1 VVTAS
6 VFKIHHVIVGE
17 DQMKFFSKATVQA
30 TMLMLLLVLTMSANA
45 QIGGPADIKRG
56 ASATRKTATPT
67 KAPASVS
74 QRFEKEG
81 MVINFSVE
89 AKPTEKGE
97 SAGLVAGANAVA
109 TFRVTDARTG
119 EPLSGLRPTAWI
131 SSRTSTQP
139 ASEAVCKDKIRN
151 FMGGLLSV
159 RPEID
164 LNSYLALTL
173 NHDNTIT
180 IINPLISFSKT
191 KLEGI
196 VQLPG
201 AGADWALSPTQEFL
215 YVTLPEQSAVAVVN
229 IITRKIVA
237 TIALQEKTKP
247 RRVALQ
253 PDGRYVW
260 VGLDDSPFVAAI
272 DTATNKLA
280 ATISVGDGLHNLAFT
295 NDSSFLYVTNSASD
309 TVAVVDAKK
318 LTKLANIKVGR
329 TPVPVAYSSASRLIY
344 VASIN
349 GATISAI
356 DPAKQQ
362 VVKTIPTKRG
372 VVALRFEPKGR
383 YGFLVN
389 QVENNVTV
397 LDAST
402 NSLVGGSEVVK
413 GPDQV
418 TFTARYAYV
427 RGTGS
432 EKVSLIDLAEVAKG
446 KVTVVDV
453 TAGRLPASNL
463 PDEIGVADMIAPTPE
478 GNAVLIANA
487 PDQMMYYYVE
497 GMMAPMGTISNYKRR
512 PRALLLINRS
522 LTEIAPGV
530 YSTPIK
536 LMRAGLF
543 DVPVLIDQPRAYNC
557 FQLEVAESPDA
568 EKNRAGASLAVEAQ
582 FKEKRFKPQDAV
594 SLRFK
599 ITDALTKQPVKGLDD
614 VQVAVFEPPGI
625 WQQRQWAKDI
635 GGGVYEVTQTFPRSG
650 LYHVMLKVASR
661 GVAYADLPF
670 TTVSI
675 VEGVS
680 DAQDKKFADDK
691 KVTKNE

>member
-1 VVTAS
+1 
-6 VFKIHHVIVGE
+6 
-17 DQMKFFSKATVQA
+17 MKRFLKATVLPALSALILASAA
-30 TMLMLLLVLTMSANA
+30 TVSA
-45 QIGGPADIKRG
+45 QIGGPQHTKRVANDG
-56 ASATRKTATPT
+56 RKTAT

-81 MVINFSVE
+81 LVIDFSVE
-89 AKPTEKGE
+89 ARPAEKGE

-109 TFRVTDARTG
+109 TFRVADARTG
-119 EPLSGLRPTAWI
+119 QPLSGLRPSAWI
-131 SSRTSTQP
+131 SSRTTPQAP
-139 ASEAVCKDKIRN
+139 SEAVCKDKIRN

-159 RPEID
+159 RPDID

-196 VQLPG
+196 IQLPG
-201 AGADWALSPTQEFL
+201 AGADWTLSPTQEFL
-215 YVTLPEQSAVAVVN
+215 YVTLPELSSVAVIN
-229 IITRKIVA
+229 TITRKIVN
-237 TIALQEKTKP
+237 TIPVGDKTKP
-247 RRVALQ
+247 RRIALQ

-260 VGLDDSPFVAAI
+260 VGLDDSPLVAAI
-272 DTATNKLA
+272 DTTTNKLA
-280 ATISVGDGLHNLAFT
+280 ATVSTGAGLHNLAFT
-295 NDSSFLYVTNSASD
+295 PDSRFLYVTNSAANS
-309 TVAVVDAKK
+309 VSVIDAKK
-318 LTKLANIKVGR
+318 LAKLTDIKVGQ
-329 TPVPVAYSSASRLIY
+329 TPVPITYSSASRLIY
-344 VASIN
+344 AASIN
-349 GATISAI
+349 GATVSAI

-362 VVKTIPTKRG
+362 VVKSIPTKRG

-383 YGFLVN
+383 FGFAVN
-389 QVENNVTV
+389 QVDNTVTV

-418 TFTARYAYV
+418 TFTARYAYI

-432 EKVSLIDLAEVAKG
+432 EKVSLVDLGEVAKG

-463 PDEIGVADMIAPTPE
+463 PEEIGVADMIAPTPD

-487 PDQMMYYYVE
+487 PDQTMYYYVE

-530 YSTPIK
+530 YSTPVK
-536 LMRAGLF
+536 LARAGLF
-543 DVPVLIDQPRAYNC
+543 DVPLLIDQPRAHNC
-557 FQLEVAESPDA
+557 FQLEIAESPDA
-568 EKNRAGASLAVEAQ
+568 EKNSAGPSIAVEAL
-582 FKEKRFKPQDAV
+582 FKEKRFKPQTEV
-594 SLRFK
+594 PLRFR
-599 ITDALTKQPVKGLDD
+599 IVDALTRQPVVGLDD
-614 VQVAVFEPPGI
+614 VQVLAFEPPGI
-625 WQQRQWAKDI
+625 WQQRQWAKGV
-635 GGGVYEVTQTFPRSG
+635 GGGIYEVTQTFPRAG
-650 LYHVMLKVASR
+650 LYHIMLRVASR

-670 TTVSI
+670 TAVPI
-675 VEGVS
+675 VEG
-680 DAQDKKFADDK
+680 APETLDKKSADDK
-691 KVTKNE
+691 NETRNER

>member
-1 VVTAS
+1 MKRFFKVTVVPTLS
-6 VFKIHHVIVGE
+6 
-17 DQMKFFSKATVQA
+17 T
-30 TMLMLLLVLTMSANA
+30 LLLILASATTAIIA
-45 QIGGPADIKRG
+45 QIGGPR
-56 ASATRKTATPT
+56 STTRKTTAPA

-74 QRFEKEG
+74 QQFEKEG
-81 MVINFSVE
+81 VVINFSVE
-89 AKPTEKGE
+89 ARPTEKGE

-119 EPLSGLRPTAWI
+119 QPLTGLRPMAWI
-131 SSRTSTQP
+131 SSRTSAAQP
-139 ASEAVCKDKIRN
+139 PSEAVCKDKIRN

-201 AGADWALSPTQEFL
+201 TGADWALSPKQEFL
-215 YVTLPEQSAVAVVN
+215 YVTLPERSEVAAVNV
-229 IITRKIVA
+229 ITRKIVA
-237 TIALQEKTKP
+237 TVATGDKTKP
-247 RRVALQ
+247 RRIAIQ

-260 VGLDDSPFVAAI
+260 VGLDGSPLLAAI

-280 ATISVGDGLHNLAFT
+280 ATLSIGDGLHNLAFT
-295 NDSSFLYVTNSASD
+295 PDSRFVYVTNSATD
-309 TVAVVDAKK
+309 TVSVVDAKK
-318 LTKLANIKVGR
+318 LVKLADIKVGR
-329 TPVPVAYSSASRLIY
+329 TPVAVAYSSASRLIY

-349 GATISAI
+349 GATVSAI
-356 DPAKQQ
+356 DPQKQQ
-362 VVKTIPTKRG
+362 VVKTIPIKRG
-372 VVALRFEPKGR
+372 VVALRFEPQGR
-383 YGFLVN
+383 FGFLVN
-389 QVENNVTV
+389 QIENSVTI
-397 LDAST
+397 LDAAT
-402 NSLVGGSEVVK
+402 DSLVGGAEVVK

-432 EKVSLIDLAEVAKG
+432 EKVSLIDLGEVAKG
-446 KVTVVDV
+446 KVTPVDV

-463 PDEIGVADMIAPTPE
+463 PQEIGVADMIVPTPE

-522 LTEIAPGV
+522 LTEIEPGV

-536 LMRAGLF
+536 LTRAGMF
-543 DVPVLIDQPRAYNC
+543 DVPLLIDQPRASNC

-568 EKNRAGASLAVEAQ
+568 EKNRGGPSIAVEVL
-582 FKEKRFKPQDAV
+582 FKEKRFKPQAAV
-594 SLRFK
+594 PLRFK
-599 ITDALTKQPVKGLDD
+599 ITDSVTKQPLVGLDD
-614 VQVAVFEPPGI
+614 VQVLVFEPPGI
-625 WQQRQWAKDI
+625 WQQRQWAKDV
-635 GGGVYEVTQTFPRSG
+635 GGGVYEVTQTFPREG
-650 LYHVMLKVASR
+650 LYNVMLRVASR

-670 TTVSI
+670 TAVPI
-675 VEGVS
+675 VAG
-680 DAQDKKFADDK
+680 AQTEDKKNVDK
-691 KVTKNE
+691 KRETKNE

>member
-1 VVTAS
+1 
-6 VFKIHHVIVGE
+6 
-17 DQMKFFSKATVQA
+17 MKRFFKATVLPTFPSLILILA
-30 TMLMLLLVLTMSANA
+30 LAAIVSA
-45 QIGGPADIKRG
+45 QIGGPQHTKR
-56 ASATRKTATPT
+56 ASNDGRNTTPV

-81 MVINFSVE
+81 VVINFSVE

-119 EPLSGLRPTAWI
+119 QPLSGLRPTAWI

-139 ASEAVCKDKIRN
+139 PSEAVCKDKIRN

-196 VQLPG
+196 VQLSG
-201 AGADWALSPTQEFL
+201 TGADWVLSPTQEFL
-215 YVTLPEQSAVAVVN
+215 YVTLPDQSTVAVVN
-229 IITRKIVA
+229 VITRKIVA
-237 TIALQEKTKP
+237 TIAAGEKTKP
-247 RRVALQ
+247 RRIAIQ

-260 VGLDDSPFVAAI
+260 VGLDDSPLVAAI

-280 ATISVGDGLHNLAFT
+280 ATISVGMGLHNLAFT
-295 NDSSFLYVTNSASD
+295 PDSRFVYVTNSASD
-309 TVAVVDAKK
+309 TVSVIDAKRLAK
-318 LTKLANIKVGR
+318 LTDIKVGQ
-329 TPVPVAYSSASRLIY
+329 TPVPIAYSSASRLVY

-356 DPAKQQ
+356 DPEKKQ
-362 VVKTIPTKRG
+362 VVKSIPTKRG

-383 YGFLVN
+383 FGFVVN
-389 QVENNVTV
+389 QIENTVTV

-402 NSLVGGSEVVK
+402 NSLVGGAEVVK

-418 TFTARYAYV
+418 TFTARYAYI

-432 EKVSLIDLAEVAKG
+432 EKVSLIDLGEVAKG
-446 KVTVVDV
+446 KVTPVDV

-463 PDEIGVADMIAPTPE
+463 PQEIGVADMIAPTPE

-522 LTEIAPGV
+522 LTETAPGV

-536 LMRAGLF
+536 LTRAGMF
-543 DVPVLIDQPRAYNC
+543 DVPLLIDQPRAHNC

-568 EKNRAGASLAVEAQ
+568 EKNRAGASIAVEAL
-582 FKEKRFKPQDAV
+582 FKEKRFKPQDTIP
-594 SLRFK
+594 LRFK
-599 ITDALTKQPVKGLDD
+599 ITDSLTKQPVIGLDD

-625 WQQRQWAKDI
+625 FQQRQWAKDV
-635 GGGVYEVTQTFPRSG
+635 GGGVYEVTQTFPRAA

-661 GVAYADLPF
+661 GVNYADIPF
-670 TTVSI
+670 TAVS
-675 VEGVS
+675 VFEGATNAEDRKNV
-680 DAQDKKFADDK
+680 DDK
-691 KVTKNE
+691 KGTKNE

>member
-1 VVTAS
+1 
-6 VFKIHHVIVGE
+6 
-17 DQMKFFSKATVQA
+17 MKRFFKATVLP
-30 TMLMLLLVLTMSANA
+30 TLPSLILTLAWAAIASA
-45 QIGGPADIKRG
+45 QIGGPHNTKRVANDG
-56 ASATRKTATPT
+56 RKTTTPA

-81 MVINFSVE
+81 IVINFSVE

-109 TFRVTDARTG
+109 TFSVTDARTG
-119 EPLSGLRPTAWI
+119 QPLTGLRPMAWI
-131 SSRTSTQP
+131 SSRTSAQP
-139 ASEAVCKDKIRN
+139 PSEAVCKDKIRN
-151 FMGGLLSV
+151 FIGGLLSV

-164 LNSYLALTL
+164 LNRYLALTL

-180 IINPLISFSKT
+180 IINPLVSFSKT

-201 AGADWALSPTQEFL
+201 AGADWALSPSQEFL
-215 YVTLPEQSAVAVVN
+215 YVTLPEQSSVAVVN
-229 IITRKIVA
+229 VITRKIVA
-237 TIALQEKTKP
+237 TIVFQEKTKP
-247 RRVALQ
+247 RRIALQ

-260 VGLDDSPFVAAI
+260 VGLDDSTLVAAI

-280 ATISVGDGLHNLAFT
+280 ARISVGAGLHNLAFT
-295 NDSSFLYVTNSASD
+295 PDSRFLYVTNSAAD
-309 TVAVVDAKK
+309 TVSVIDTKK
-318 LTKLANIKVGR
+318 LARVADLNVGK
-329 TPVPVAYSSASRLIY
+329 TPVPVAYSSASRLVY

-349 GATISAI
+349 GGSVSAI

-362 VVKTIPTKRG
+362 VIKSIPTKRG

-389 QVENNVTV
+389 QVENTVTV

-402 NSLVGGSEVVK
+402 NSLVGGAEVVK

-432 EKVSLIDLAEVAKG
+432 EKVSLIDLGEVAKG

-463 PDEIGVADMIAPTPE
+463 PQEIGVADMIAPTPD

-522 LTEIAPGV
+522 LTETAPGV

-536 LMRAGLF
+536 LTRAGLF
-543 DVPVLIDQPRAYNC
+543 DVPLLIDQPRAHNC

-568 EKNRAGASLAVEAQ
+568 EKNRTGVSIAVEAL
-582 FKEKRFKPQDAV
+582 FKEKRFKPQDTI

-599 ITDALTKQPVKGLDD
+599 ITDLLTKQPVAGLDD
-614 VQVAVFEPPGI
+614 VQVLVFEPPGI
-625 WQQRQWAKDI
+625 WQQRQWAKDV
-635 GGGVYEVTQTFPRSG
+635 GGGVYEVTQTFPRAG
-650 LYHVMLKVASR
+650 LYHVMLRVASR
-661 GVAYADLPF
+661 NVAYADLPF
-670 TTVSI
+670 TAVSVI
-675 VEGVS
+675 DSAPQAEER
-680 DAQDKKFADDK
+680 KNADDK
-691 KVTKNE
+691 RGTENE